1 MGPRFLVDSMLGSL
15 SRWLRITGFDAEYRR
30 DADDED
36 LLSEASA
43 SGRVLLTRDRA
54 LAARAAK
61 RGIKALLLET
71 DDDADQLAVVA
82 ASLKLELDP
91 SNSRCPKCNG
101 ALVKAEKERIV
112 EQVPEASLAAF
123 DEFWVCRDCGSVFWR
138 GSHWDKIVSTL
149 EKAGRLSG
157 GMGSKSL

>member
-1 MGPRFLVDSMLGSL
+1 MRPRFLVDSMLGSL

-30 DADDED
+30 DANDED
-36 LLSEASA
+36 LLGEALA

-61 RGIKALLLET
+61 RGVKALMLET
-71 DDDADQLAVVA
+71 EDEADQLGVVA
-82 ASLKLELDP
+82 TSLKLELDP

-101 ALVKAEKERIV
+101 ALVKADKERIT

-123 DEFWVCRDCGSVFWR
+123 EEFWVCRDCDSVFWR

-157 GMGSKSL
+157 RLGSKSL

>member
-1 MGPRFLVDSMLGSL
+1 MRPRFLVDSMLGSL

-36 LLSEASA
+36 LLGEASA

-61 RGIKALLLET
+61 RGVKALLLET
-71 DDDADQLAVVA
+71 EDQADQLAAVA
-82 ASLKLELDP
+82 ASLKLKLDP
-91 SNSRCPKCNG
+91 SSSRCPKCNG
-101 ALVKAEKERIV
+101 ALVEADKERIV

-123 DEFWVCRDCGSVFWR
+123 NEFWVCRDCGSVFWR
-138 GSHWDKIVSTL
+138 GSHWEKIVSTL

-157 GMGSKSL
+157 RLDSKYL

>member
-1 MGPRFLVDSMLGSL
+1 MLGSL

-36 LLSEASA
+36 LLGEAST

-61 RGIKALLLET
+61 RGVKALLLET
-71 DDDADQLAVVA
+71 EDEADQLGVVA
-82 ASLKLELDP
+82 ASLKLKLEP
-91 SNSRCPKCNG
+91 SSSRCPKCNG
-101 ALVKAEKERIV
+101 ALVKAEKERIM

-123 DEFWVCRDCGSVFWR
+123 EEFWVCRDCGSVFWR
-138 GSHWDKIVSTL
+138 GSHWEKIVSTL

-157 GMGSKSL
+157 CRDSKSL

>member
-1 MGPRFLVDSMLGSL
+1 MRPRFLVDSMLGSL

-36 LLSEASA
+36 LLGEASA

-61 RGIKALLLET
+61 RCVKALLLEME
-71 DDDADQLAVVA
+71 DPADQLAAVA
-82 ASLKLELDP
+82 ASLKLKLDP
-91 SNSRCPKCNG
+91 SSSRCPKCNG
-101 ALVKAEKERIV
+101 ALVEADKERIV

-123 DEFWVCRDCGSVFWR
+123 NEFWVCRECGSVFWR
-138 GSHWDKIVSTL
+138 GSHWEKIVSTL

-157 GMGSKSL
+157 RLDSKYL

>member
-1 MGPRFLVDSMLGSL
+1 MRPRFLVDSMLGSL

-36 LLSEASA
+36 LLGEASA

-61 RGIKALLLET
+61 RGVKALLLET
-71 DDDADQLAVVA
+71 EDQADQLAAVA
-82 ASLKLELDP
+82 ASLKLKLDP
-91 SNSRCPKCNG
+91 SSSRCPKCNG
-101 ALVKAEKERIV
+101 ALVEADKERIV

-123 DEFWVCRDCGSVFWR
+123 NEFWVCRDCGSVFWR
-138 GSHWDKIVSTL
+138 GSHWEKIVSTL

-157 GMGSKSL
+157 RLDSKSL

>member
-1 MGPRFLVDSMLGSL
+1 MEPRFLVDSMLGSL

-36 LLSEASA
+36 LLAEASA
-43 SGRVLLTRDRA
+43 SNRVLLTRDRA

-61 RGIKALLLET
+61 RGVKALLLET
-71 DDDADQLAVVA
+71 EDEADQLAMVV
-82 ASLKLELDP
+82 ASLKLKLDP

-101 ALVKAEKERIV
+101 DLVEAEKERIV

-123 DEFWVCRDCGSVFWR
+123 KEFWVCRDCGSVFWR

-149 EKAGRLSG
+149 EKAGRLRE

>member
-1 MGPRFLVDSMLGSL
+1 MLGSL

-36 LLSEASA
+36 LLGEASA

-61 RGIKALLLET
+61 RGVKALLLET
-71 DDDADQLAVVA
+71 EDEADQLGVVA
-82 ASLKLELDP
+82 ASLKLKLEP
-91 SNSRCPKCNG
+91 SSSRCPKCNG
-101 ALVKAEKERIV
+101 ALVKAEKERIM

-123 DEFWVCRDCGSVFWR
+123 EEFWVCRDCGSVFWR
-138 GSHWDKIVSTL
+138 GSHWEKIVSTL

-157 GMGSKSL
+157 CRDSKSL

>member
-1 MGPRFLVDSMLGSL
+1 MRPRFLVDSMLGSL

-36 LLSEASA
+36 LLGEASA

-61 RGIKALLLET
+61 RGVKALLLET
-71 DDDADQLAVVA
+71 EDEADQLGVVA
-82 ASLKLELDP
+82 ASLKLKLEP
-91 SNSRCPKCNG
+91 SSSRCPKCNG
-101 ALVKAEKERIV
+101 ALVKAEKERIM

-123 DEFWVCRDCGSVFWR
+123 EEFWVCRDCGSVFWR
-138 GSHWDKIVSTL
+138 GSHWEKIVSTL

-157 GMGSKSL
+157 RRDSKSL

>member
-1 MGPRFLVDSMLGSL
+1 MLGSL

-36 LLSEASA
+36 LLGEASA

-61 RGIKALLLET
+61 RGVKALLLEME
-71 DDDADQLAVVA
+71 DEADQLGVVA
-82 ASLKLELDP
+82 ASLKLKLEP
-91 SNSRCPKCNG
+91 SSSRCPKCNG
-101 ALVKAEKERIV
+101 ALVKAEKERIM

-123 DEFWVCRDCGSVFWR
+123 EEFWVCRDCGSVFWR
-138 GSHWDKIVSTL
+138 GSHWEKIVSTL

-157 GMGSKSL
+157 CRDSKSL

>member
-1 MGPRFLVDSMLGSL
+1 MLGSL

-36 LLSEASA
+36 LLGEASA

-61 RGIKALLLET
+61 RGVKALLLET
-71 DDDADQLAVVA
+71 EDEADQLGVVA
-82 ASLKLELDP
+82 ASLKLKLEP
-91 SNSRCPKCNG
+91 SSSRCPKCNG
-101 ALVKAEKERIV
+101 ALVKAEKERIM

-123 DEFWVCRDCGSVFWR
+123 EEFWVCRDCGSVFWR
-138 GSHWDKIVSTL
+138 GSHWEKIVSTL

-157 GMGSKSL
+157 RRDSKSL